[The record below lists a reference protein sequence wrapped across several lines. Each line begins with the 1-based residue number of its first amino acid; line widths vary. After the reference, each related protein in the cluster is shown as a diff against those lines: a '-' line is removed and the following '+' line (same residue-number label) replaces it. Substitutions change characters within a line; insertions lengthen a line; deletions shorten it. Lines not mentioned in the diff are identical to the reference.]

1 MNRMIKSTKMRIMN
15 VLHYI
20 LTTAVTLGSFQA
32 VYFPHLSQVTYRTVF
47 VSCAIFYIIMSLF
60 LYRVYQAY
68 KIDLYRVGEVVYSQ
82 SIAHFICDI
91 LCYVFICAIY
101 LRVIT
106 FWPVLLAFLLQTI
119 VSIVLCIA
127 ANRLYFKLH
136 NPRKTLLIYQTYED
150 LLKLNE
156 IKQYKNRFEVVD
168 TLQDPKDIQEIL
180 HAIKGYGAVFVSGV
194 EATLRN
200 GIVKACIDMNINC
213 YFVPHTGD
221 VIIAGAKHIPSF
233 SVPIFEV
240 KRALL
245 KPEYAFVKR
254 FFDIICSSIGLII
267 SSPFMLVIAASIK
280 VYDWGPVFYKQIR
293 LTKDGKRFAILN
305 LRWMQ
310 VVHELHKI
318 QVIIQDVVCR
328 GRTRFPLTS
337 DFRHSIAGFAGVFAA

>member
-1 MNRMIKSTKMRIMN
+1 M
-15 VLHYI
+15 
-20 LTTAVTLGSFQA
+20 
-32 VYFPHLSQVTYRTVF
+32 
-47 VSCAIFYIIMSLF
+47 
-60 LYRVYQAY
+60 Y
-68 KIDLYRVGEVVYSQ
+68 KRQ
-82 SIAHFICDI
+82 
-91 LCYVFICAIY
+91 
-101 LRVIT
+101 
-106 FWPVLLAFLLQTI
+106 
-119 VSIVLCIA
+119 
-127 ANRLYFKLH
+127 
-136 NPRKTLLIYQTYED
+136 
-150 LLKLNE
+150 
-156 IKQYKNRFEVVD
+156 
-168 TLQDPKDIQEIL
+168 
-180 HAIKGYGAVFVSGV
+180 
-194 EATLRN
+194 
-200 GIVKACIDMNINC
+200 NINC

-293 LTKDGKRFAILN
+293 LTKDGKKFAILN

-318 QVIIQDVVCR
+318 QATIRVAVCIR
-328 GRTRFPLTS
+328 CTRFPLPS